1 MKAKVILIAAMLTLT
16 TQVYAKKNCTS
27 EPKSK
32 WMSESDFKAK
42 MVKKGYEIRKFKQP
56 GTCYEIYGRNPQGQK
71 VEVYFNPVTAEIIKS
86 EIDD

>member
-1 MKAKVILIAAMLTLT
+1 MKTKLILIASMLILT
-16 TQVYAKKNCTS
+16 TQVYAKKSCTS

-42 MVKKGYEIRKFKQP
+42 MEKEGYRIRKFKQP
-56 GTCYEIYGRNPQGQK
+56 GTCYEIYGQNPKGQK
-71 VEVYFNPVTAEIIKS
+71 VEVYFNPVTTEIVKS